1 MKTKTFLFFLL
12 FEIEIQ
18 SWIVCDGDVD
28 PEWVESLN
36 SVLDDNRLLT
46 MPSGER
52 IQFGP
57 NVNFLF
63 ETHDLS
69 CASPATISRMGMI
82 FLSDEDADVQAVVK
96 SWLAKESSE
105 TRSATEQLINEYFYD
120 AFNWILKHGDFVVE
134 TTLIGTVLNGLSHL
148 HDVTDKSLFTLGL
161 IRGLGGNLNEKTK
174 ETFAREVTFR

>member
-1 MKTKTFLFFLL
+1 
-12 FEIEIQ
+12 
-18 SWIVCDGDVD
+18 
-28 PEWVESLN
+28 
-36 SVLDDNRLLT
+36 

-82 FLSDEDADVQAVVK
+82 FLRFLFRYLFLIKIIIFSFFSSDEDTDVQAVVK
-96 SWLAKESSE
+96 SWLSKESPE
-105 TRSATEQLINEYFYD
+105 TRSLTEQLINEYFFS
-120 AFNWILKHGDFVVE
+120 AFNWIIKQGDFVVE

-148 HDVTDKSLFTLGL
+148 HGIHDKALFTLGL

-174 ETFAREVTFR
+174 EAFAREVCF

>member
-1 MKTKTFLFFLL
+1 
-12 FEIEIQ
+12 
-18 SWIVCDGDVD
+18 
-28 PEWVESLN
+28 
-36 SVLDDNRLLT
+36 

-82 FLSDEDADVQAVVK
+82 FLRFFIYLLICTWLILFSDEDTDVKAVVQ
-96 SWLAKESSE
+96 SWLSKEPEE
-105 TRSATEQLINEYFYD
+105 TRSSTEQYINDYFFEAY
-120 AFNWILKHGDFVVE
+120 NWIINQNDFVVE

-148 HDVTDKSLFTLGL
+148 HGVHEKSLFALGL

-174 ETFAREVTFR
+174 ETFAREVCLQTKIKVWNKYIF

>member
-1 MKTKTFLFFLL
+1 
-12 FEIEIQ
+12 
-18 SWIVCDGDVD
+18 
-28 PEWVESLN
+28 
-36 SVLDDNRLLT
+36 

-82 FLSDEDADVQAVVK
+82 FLSDEDTDIKAVVQ
-96 SWLAKESSE
+96 SWLAKESDE
-105 TRSATEQLINEYFYD
+105 TRSLTEQYINDYFFEAY
-120 AFNWILKHGDFVVE
+120 NWIIKQNDFVVE

-148 HDVTDKSLFTLGL
+148 HGVCDKSLFALGL

-174 ETFAREVTFR
+174 EAFAREVC